1 MGQKLR
7 KMKYTS
13 VDLVR
18 RGANPDA
25 DIKILKSIQ
34 EGGENDLKGFEKIAM
49 MIAKA
54 LNINT
59 DSLLGIEKALDDAV
73 HNEVFFN
80 TYAFNESINNV
91 LEDNSLTAVQKM
103 EALKDNLKDFGEDI
117 TKSFESWTDGQ
128 ALDIAKSLEIS
139 DIKLE
144 ALEKSRD
151 RLDEIIK
158 AAKGENVEGGD
169 GEKLKQFLGDDEDPD
184 DEDPDDEDDDFE
196 PEDGGD
202 DPEDKNI
209 KLKKEN
215 ETMATIDV
223 SKMSPEDVA
232 TLEAIQKKYAG
243 TEAETDPGKPSE
255 VQKAAEMHPEVKK
268 ALDEVAELKKSMEM
282 EKIEAIAKKYEVI
295 GKKADELAPKLYE
308 LKKAGESH
316 YNDYVAILDEM
327 VTASANSEIFKEFG
341 SGGKAGATD
350 LDGVVAELRKSMP
363 EATQAELVVKA
374 YELNPNLD
382 PYTGK
387 IK

>member
-34 EGGENDLKGFEKIAM
+34 EGGENNLKGFEKIAM

-73 HNEVFFN
+73 HNEVFFS
-80 TYAFNESINNV
+80 TYAFNESINSV
-91 LEDNSLTAVQKM
+91 LEDNSLTVVQKM
-103 EALKDNLKDFGEDI
+103 EALKDNLKDFSEDI

-128 ALDIAKSLEIS
+128 ALDITKSLEIS
-139 DIKLE
+139 DVKLE

-169 GEKLKQFLGDDEDPD
+169 GEKLKRFLGDDEDP
-184 DEDPDDEDDDFE
+184 DEDDDFE
-196 PEDGGD
+196 PEDTED
-202 DPEDKNI
+202 DPEDSEDKNI
-209 KLKKEN
+209 KLKKGED
-215 ETMATIDV
+215 TMPTIDV
-223 SKMSPEDVA
+223 EKMSPEDRA
-232 TLEAIQKKYAG
+232 TLEAIAKKYEA
-243 TEAETDPGKPSE
+243 AETDPGKPEE
-255 VQKAAEMHPEVKK
+255 VQKSEEMHPEVKK

-282 EKIEAIAKKYEVI
+282 EKLENIAKKYEAI

-374 YELNPNLD
+374 FELNPNLD

-387 IK
+387 MK